1 MSTKIKIC
9 GITSAKDALA
19 AIDAGADFLGLIFV
33 DASPRCV
40 KEEAA
45 REIIASV
52 QGRAQMVGVFKDQD
66 HDFVDELSQRLA
78 LDFVQCHGNETI
90 NYVRNLHTKAI
101 KVIEIEGLSES
112 GDYDANPLDE
122 SRKWA
127 DGAKY
132 LLIDRPKSLKDELWY
147 RNAARQIFRQLP
159 LSLPYFFAGGLNAEN
174 VGWVVNTLRPF
185 AVDVASSVESAPG
198 VKDAAKMKDFCNAV
212 RNIEGETSCAP

>member
-52 QGRAQMVGVFKDQD
+52 EGRAQMVGVFKDQD
-66 HDFVDELSQRLA
+66 HDFVDEISQRLA

-112 GDYDANPLDE
+112 GDYNANPLDE